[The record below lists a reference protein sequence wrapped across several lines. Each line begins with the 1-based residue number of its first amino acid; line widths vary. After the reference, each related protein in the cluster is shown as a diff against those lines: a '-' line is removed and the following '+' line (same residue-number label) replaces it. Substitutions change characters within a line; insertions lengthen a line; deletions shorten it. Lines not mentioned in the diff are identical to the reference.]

1 MNELRLA
8 FADKRS
14 NFGPGNF
21 FQEFSLHVERRGIA
35 YVNLHGYESP
45 PEHIGSDVDY
55 GVVEEDPPKIAPL
68 LATLP
73 RTIGDWFLRIGPV
86 EHESARNQ
94 YEAFSAKGSML

>member
-14 NFGPGNF
+14 TFGPGNF
-21 FQEFSLHVERRGIA
+21 FQGFSLHLERRGIA
-35 YVNLHGYESP
+35 YVILHGYESP

-55 GVVEEDPPKIAPL
+55 GVVEEDLPKIAPL

-73 RTIGDWFLRIGPV
+73 RTYRRLVSENRSR
-86 EHESARNQ
+86 SARVCSQ
-94 YEAFSAKGSML
+94 PQPI